1 MGSGERAVVDEQG
14 RVYGLEGL
22 RVVDA
27 SIIPSIVSANLNA
40 SVIMVAEKL
49 SDAMLGRAPLAP
61 ENVPYFQ
68 AKPVR

>member
-1 MGSGERAVVDEQG
+1 MGTGESAVVDEQR
-14 RVYGLEGL
+14 RVHGLEGL
-22 RVVDA
+22 RIVDA

-40 SVIMVAEKL
+40 SVIMMAEKL

-68 AKPVR
+68 AKVAR